1 VFLITNIENIFGR
14 LIFFALF
21 CKIITNIA
29 FFSMIL
35 IADSGSTKTHWT
47 LISGKNT
54 IKEVFTPGINPFYQ
68 DEKDISDLI
77 EQQLLPVMSR
87 KPVDAVFFYG
97 AGCSFPEKK
106 ALVGKA
112 LGRHFPDSVIEVQS
126 DLLGAARSLF
136 GRESGIACII
146 GTGSNSCYYNG
157 KEISHNVSPLGYILG
172 DEGSG
177 AVLGKMLVADVLKN
191 QLPEWLGQKFME
203 QYGLTPAGILE
214 NVYKKPFPNR
224 YLARF
229 TPFLKENLA
238 ESCIADIVFR
248 GFRDFVRRN
257 LKQYAQPEAE
267 VRFTGSVAYHF
278 SHILDQVMLEEGFR
292 PGGTEQ
298 NPMQGLI
305 QYHSLET
312 V

>member
-1 VFLITNIENIFGR
+1 VFLIINIENFFGR

-21 CKIITNIA
+21 CKTITNIA

-35 IADSGSTKTHWT
+35 IADSGSTKTHWSV
-47 LISGKNT
+47 ISGKKIT
-54 IKEVFTPGINPFYQ
+54 KEVFTPGINPFYQ

-77 EQQLLPVMSR
+77 EQQLLPAMSS
-87 KPVDAVFFYG
+87 KSVDAIFFYG

-112 LGRHFPDSVIEVQS
+112 LGRHFPDAIIEVQS

-146 GTGSNSCYYNG
+146 GTGSNSCYYDG
-157 KEISHNVSPLGYILG
+157 KEITHNVSPLGYILG

-191 QLPEWLGQKFME
+191 QLPEELRQKFME
-203 QYGLTPAGILE
+203 QYALTPAGILE

-229 TPFLKENLA
+229 TPFLKENLG
-238 ESCIADIVFR
+238 ESSIKDIVFR

-257 LKQYAQPEAE
+257 LKQYEQTDAE
-267 VRFTGSVAYHF
+267 VRFIGSVAYHF
-278 SHILDQVMLEEGFR
+278 SDVLNQVMLEEGFR
-292 PGGTEQ
+292 QGGTAQ

-305 QYHSLET
+305 HYHSHET
-312 V
+312 I

>member
-1 VFLITNIENIFGR
+1 
-14 LIFFALF
+14 
-21 CKIITNIA
+21 
-29 FFSMIL
+29 MIL

-47 LISGKNT
+47 KISGKCT
-54 IKEVFTPGINPFYQ
+54 AEEVFTRGINPFYQ

-77 EQQLLPVMSR
+77 EQQLLPAMSSR
-87 KPVDAVFFYG
+87 QTDAIFFYG

-106 ALVGKA
+106 ALVSKS
-112 LGRHFPDSVIEVQS
+112 LGQHFPDVVIEVQS

-136 GRESGIACII
+136 GREAGIACIL

-157 KEISHNVSPLGYILG
+157 KDIMQNVSPLGYILG

-177 AVLGKMLVADVLKN
+177 AVLGKKLVADVLKN
-191 QLPEWLGQKFME
+191 QLPERLKQKFMD
-203 QYGLTPAGILE
+203 QFGLKPADILE
-214 NVYKKPFPNR
+214 NVYKKAFPNR

-229 TPFLKENLA
+229 TPFLKENLD
-238 ESCIADIVFR
+238 EPCIVEIVYC

-257 LKQYAQPEAE
+257 LKQYEYPGTE
-267 VRFTGSVAYHF
+267 VRFTGSVAFHF
-278 SHILDQVMLEEGFR
+278 SEILEQVMLEEGLFM
-292 PGGTEQ
+292 GGITQ

-305 QYHSLET
+305 DYHLET